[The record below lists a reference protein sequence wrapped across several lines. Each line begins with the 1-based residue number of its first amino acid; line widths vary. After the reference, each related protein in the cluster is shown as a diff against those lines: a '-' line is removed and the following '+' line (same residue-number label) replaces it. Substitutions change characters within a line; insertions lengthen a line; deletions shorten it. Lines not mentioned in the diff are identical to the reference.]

1 MTMEDNLVTLE
12 ESLGYHF
19 QNERLLILAITH
31 TTFAYEAQQESL
43 SDNQRLEFL
52 GDSILGMAVAEHLYE
67 KYPDFSE
74 GELTRRRALLVN
86 KNYLA
91 QKAKEVNLGQYLF
104 LGKGEEK
111 IGGRSNF
118 TNLSGVLE
126 AIIGAIYL
134 DGGFQEAKN
143 FIIRKIV

>member
-1 MTMEDNLVTLE
+1 MEDNLIILE

-52 GDSILGMAVAEHLYE
+52 GDSILGMAVAEYLYE

-91 QKAKEVNLGQYLF
+91 QKAKEINLGQYLF

>member
-52 GDSILGMAVAEHLYE
+52 GDSILGMAVAEYLYE

>member
-1 MTMEDNLVTLE
+1 MEDNLVTLE

>member
-1 MTMEDNLVTLE
+1 MTMEDNLIILE

-52 GDSILGMAVAEHLYE
+52 GDSILGMAVAEYLYE

-91 QKAKEVNLGQYLF
+91 QKAKEINLGQYLF

>member
-1 MTMEDNLVTLE
+1 MEDNLVTLE

-52 GDSILGMAVAEHLYE
+52 GDSILGMAVAEYLYE